1 MNTSYKKCN
10 AREKSRS
17 TQHEC
22 LTCDGRRRLFVR
34 CVDVGAGAQ
43 ARVDRKAAESAIVK
57 ADREFCQALID
68 REPRSLSLLRGRR
81 YDVFRRSRA
90 APRQGCGGPGLGA
103 VLQRGGPTVTWKPI
117 KADVL
122 VGGDVGYTVGTWERR
137 TPDAD
142 GKLAI
147 THGDYLTVWEKQ
159 TDGAWKVVFDTGSS
173 APSNEVKRQKE
184 WTSAFCLPLLPFPRS
199 IITLWPTLRH
209 RKRN

>member
-1 MNTSYKKCN
+1 M
-10 AREKSRS
+10 AVVV
-17 TQHEC
+17 C
-22 LTCDGRRRLFVR
+22 LCGAWT
-34 CVDVGAGAQ
+34 VGAGAQ
-43 ARVDRKAAESAIVK
+43 GRVDRKAAESAIVK

-68 REPRSLSLLRGRR
+68 RNLDRFLSFVADETTFSGGAAPLRGKDAVAQGWAR
-81 YDVFRRSRA
+81 YFKA
-90 APRQGCGGPGLGA
+90 
-103 VLQRGGPTVTWKPI
+103 GGPTVTWKPI

-173 APSNEVKRQKE
+173 APK
-184 WTSAFCLPLLPFPRS
+184 
-199 IITLWPTLRH
+199 
-209 RKRN
+209 